1 MWVPI
6 RQSSTTLQASPQQLN
21 TYVDA
26 FHDFAVPK
34 VFPIDIWFTRDIIKL
49 SLSCR
54 YVYAVAEDERKK
66 RWNINKLLSVF
77 VNDVDT
83 FRLLMHETGGV
94 LVGQLAENFFTRPL
108 SETRTGN
115 KVELFSP
122 EMNFVSTLRS
132 WFCFLIGESGV
143 LGQTLYMTSYE
154 DERVCS
160 CVSNE
165 LTQYQRYLNEKAK
178 LRTKLLTTIP

>member
-1 MWVPI
+1 MWVPS

-34 VFPIDIWFTRDIIKL
+34 VFPIDIWFLLFDLLFTRDIITL

-83 FRLLMHETGGV
+83 FQLLMHETGGV
-94 LVGQLAENFFTRPL
+94 LVGQLAENLFTRPL

-154 DERVCS
+154 DERVFLC
-160 CVSNE
+160 
-165 LTQYQRYLNEKAK
+165 
-178 LRTKLLTTIP
+178 I